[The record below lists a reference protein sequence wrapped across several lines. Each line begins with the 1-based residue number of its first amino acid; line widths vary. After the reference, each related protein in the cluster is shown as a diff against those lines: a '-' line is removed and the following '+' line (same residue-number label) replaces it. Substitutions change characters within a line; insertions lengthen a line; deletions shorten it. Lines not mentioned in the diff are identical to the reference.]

1 MSRRPILTLS
11 LFALWLILPASAQLR
26 DPLNDLESDQ
36 LREAYEDPEK
46 RIKLLLGFTQKR
58 LQAVEQA
65 LADPELKAARGKTVH
80 QRLDDFTALAESLED
95 NLDMFTRHRADL
107 RKALALVVPAYED
120 WIRRLQALQSA
131 GTEDD
136 RRPYEFA
143 LQNALETA
151 QDGLDAARAL
161 VTKHKQMAEESKKKK

>member
-1 MSRRPILTLS
+1 MSLRLLTLS
-11 LFALWLILPASAQLR
+11 LLALWLCAPASAQLR
-26 DPLNDLESDQ
+26 DPLNDQESDQ
-36 LREAYEDPEK
+36 LREAYDDPEK

-58 LQAVEQA
+58 LQAVEEA
-65 LADPELKAARGKTVH
+65 AADPALRSSRGKVVH

-120 WIRRLQALQSA
+120 WVRRLQTLQSSSS
-131 GTEDD
+131 EED

-151 QDGLDAARAL
+151 QDGLEAARSL
-161 VTKHKQMAEESKKKK
+161 VARHKQMAEESKKKK